1 MTSRQPD
8 HRSNGPKSAA
18 LTLVATSIVAASC
31 ATVPAGD
38 NQGKPIFASF
48 NQCMV
53 ANGAGAV
60 LVGVLTKNVTGS
72 KVAGIAAAAATLFAA
87 WQACGRAHQRV
98 TVSDERP
105 RETLVSDPRFRGS
118 TGPVLTLDSL
128 EVVAPKAGE
137 DITTRYRF
145 GYTSPDPNKKDIPA
159 KERFIYLAGFTND
172 SGAQEFKEIE
182 FDREFVIQQGQRRHE
197 HAVPSDASFNQF
209 KPWKL
214 RYQLEV
220 DGRCVETETA
230 FVIDSPNPSRAG
242 ASRPC
247 TVRTAAPA
255 RAETP
260 AAAAAARTPSPTPP
274 AMPAVA
280 AYEATAT
287 RAVRLAP
294 SPGAAATGKTLPPG
308 TKLRVLETRQVS
320 GGGRTVNWVRVQT
333 DGADAGWTTEANV
346 KR

>member
-1 MTSRQPD
+1 MTNRQPAL
-8 HRSNGPKSAA
+8 RLNGPKSAA
-18 LTLVATSIVAASC
+18 LTLVTISVLAASC
-31 ATVPAGD
+31 ATVPAGE

-60 LVGVLTKNVTGS
+60 LVGVLAKNITGS
-72 KVAGIAAAAATLFAA
+72 KVVGVAAAAATLFAA

-105 RETLVSDPRFRGS
+105 REALAGDPRFRGS
-118 TGPVLTLDSL
+118 AGPVLTLDSL

-145 GYTSPDPNKKDIPA
+145 AYTSPDPNKKDIPA

-172 SGAQEFKEIE
+172 SGAQDFKEIE
-182 FDREFVIQQGQRRHE
+182 FDRDFVIQQGQRRHE

-220 DGRCVETETA
+220 DGRCVETEAA
-230 FVIDSPNPSRAG
+230 FVIDSPTPARAG

-247 TVRTAAPA
+247 SPRPQAASAPARTDAPANATAYAPSVPAAPA
-255 RAETP
+255 P
-260 AAAAAARTPSPTPP
+260 L
-274 AMPAVA
+274 
-280 AYEATAT
+280 YEARLN
-287 RAVRLAP
+287 RALRL
-294 SPGAAATGKTLPPG
+294 SPQPGGAAAGKVLPSG
-308 TKLRVLETRQVS
+308 TKLRALESRQITA
-320 GGGRTVNWVRVQT
+320 GGRSATWVRVQT
-333 DGADAGWTTEANV
+333 DSGESGWTTEASL